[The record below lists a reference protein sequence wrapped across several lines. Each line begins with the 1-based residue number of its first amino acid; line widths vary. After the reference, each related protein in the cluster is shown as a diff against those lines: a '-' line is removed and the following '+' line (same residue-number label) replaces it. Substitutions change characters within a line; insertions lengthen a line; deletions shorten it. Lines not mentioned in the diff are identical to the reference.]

1 MQLEGRALHL
11 CALPAATAPP
21 AAGAGGVR
29 PHLSPR
35 LGKGGRAGGRAR
47 SGPGARNSRLP
58 GPASWSSLPID
69 LKGAGLPA

>member
-21 AAGAGGVR
+21 AAGAWRGQTPPEPKAGQR
-29 PHLSPR
+29 
-35 LGKGGRAGGRAR
+35 RAGGRVR

-58 GPASWSSLPID
+58 GPESWSSLPID